1 MDKREFPEEWFAQ
14 TAPVWDVSDLRAN
27 RPVLL
32 VYVDH
37 HPEALNYPL
46 YRTLEYLAEV
56 GINPRV
62 FGPVQGS
69 LEGYRLTRS
78 EFEEHERG
86 EAPLF
91 FLSHGSRFEYR
102 GRTFSV
108 QDESWSLLRHDVDF
122 ITWSH
127 QDRVDKEYLP
137 NEMVVRLQEA
147 LLRVASH
154 VLDKPVRPSA
164 NSFWSTRRIRIP
176 LFPEYQ
182 PAVHIFV
189 GTPAEVVTLP
199 FWVRFLMR
207 ARQRGLAPVLVGPYG
222 ENLRVLLQNFLED
235 ADPLQQLPFIRG
247 EARVYYAIVPVVG
260 DQYALETAAR
270 EGFHA
275 SGAKT
280 LQWIRAY
287 GGFFTGTQWA
297 RTLTSNNGLFHN
309 NPGGMRIYDQ
319 EEQPNKNG
327 DAPSLV
333 HESKEPEV
341 VPEECA
347 APWGYLGE
355 QFKAIISG
363 EEPLVREAEEK
374 QIQSLLATLDYE
386 PMAQENGDLGA
397 IYLRSVLHTFMCR
410 GLSGPRFLRAVLRS
424 ISLRNRLAESDP
436 RTWWWNHADALVAS
450 CIPGA
455 KAGLWSTR
463 YLRESVERDLMRLQ
477 PKRGEAKAAAAAVTV
492 LTYPKALSDEEMEA
506 AEEDLLQVIQE
517 GSVAVIPNKDVT
529 EIRVM
534 SVEPIEALS
543 GLHRDA

>member
-1 MDKREFPEEWFAQ
+1 
-14 TAPVWDVSDLRAN
+14 
-27 RPVLL
+27 
-32 VYVDH
+32 
-37 HPEALNYPL
+37 
-46 YRTLEYLAEV
+46 
-56 GINPRV
+56 
-62 FGPVQGS
+62 
-69 LEGYRLTRS
+69 
-78 EFEEHERG
+78 
-86 EAPLF
+86 
-91 FLSHGSRFEYR
+91 
-102 GRTFSV
+102 
-108 QDESWSLLRHDVDF
+108 
-122 ITWSH
+122 
-127 QDRVDKEYLP
+127 
-137 NEMVVRLQEA
+137 
-147 LLRVASH
+147 
-154 VLDKPVRPSA
+154 
-164 NSFWSTRRIRIP
+164 
-176 LFPEYQ
+176 
-182 PAVHIFV
+182 
-189 GTPAEVVTLP
+189 
-199 FWVRFLMR
+199 
-207 ARQRGLAPVLVGPYG
+207 
-222 ENLRVLLQNFLED
+222 
-235 ADPLQQLPFIRG
+235 
-247 EARVYYAIVPVVG
+247 
-260 DQYALETAAR
+260 
-270 EGFHA
+270 
-275 SGAKT
+275 
-280 LQWIRAY
+280 
-287 GGFFTGTQWA
+287 
-297 RTLTSNNGLFHN
+297 
-309 NPGGMRIYDQ
+309 MRIYDQ